1 MPLSTQDPT
10 HEYEGYE
17 KFVVETERTIVGAT
31 RDTNFP
37 VGMRVQILSVSDN
50 QLTFLSHLD
59 NQYTTYEE
67 IVEALLGGEVTGALI
82 DAYVL
87 GSRKDLFENPS
98 LRVIKVFDYSSAYGL
113 VLSGEA
119 KKLRTCFGK
128 FAQSHKKEIFETI
141 ESHVESVEVRSLH
154 YSHMICG

>member
-1 MPLSTQDPT
+1 
-10 HEYEGYE
+10 
-17 KFVVETERTIVGAT
+17 
-31 RDTNFP
+31 
-37 VGMRVQILSVSDN
+37 MRVQILSVSDN
-50 QLTFLSHLD
+50 LLSFLSHLD

-67 IVEALLGGEVTGALI
+67 IFEALLDGEVTGALI

>member
-1 MPLSTQDPT
+1 
-10 HEYEGYE
+10 
-17 KFVVETERTIVGAT
+17 
-31 RDTNFP
+31 
-37 VGMRVQILSVSDN
+37 MRVQILSVSDN

-67 IVEALLGGEVTGALI
+67 IVEALLDGEVTGALI

-141 ESHVESVEVRSLH
+141 ESHVESVEVRILH
-154 YSHMICG
+154 YSHMIRG